1 MKLTT
6 NSLKKII
13 KEELGRMVAN
23 RPIGEMN
30 DMDYYGKY
38 GSPEQDTQTAI
49 DTSIEMLEE
58 LVREMQGHYDP
69 DKVVSPEQIINSLTR
84 KRLRFS

>member
-30 DMDYYGKY
+30 DMDYYSK
-38 GSPEQDTQTAI
+38 
-49 DTSIEMLEE
+49 
-58 LVREMQGHYDP
+58 
-69 DKVVSPEQIINSLTR
+69 
-84 KRLRFS
+84 